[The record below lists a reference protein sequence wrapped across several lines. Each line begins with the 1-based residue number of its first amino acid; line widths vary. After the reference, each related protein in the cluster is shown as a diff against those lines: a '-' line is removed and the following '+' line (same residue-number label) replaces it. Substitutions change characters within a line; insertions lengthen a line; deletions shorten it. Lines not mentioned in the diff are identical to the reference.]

1 MKPGIWQTT
10 RWHHSDVSIEA
21 ALLAS
26 DERLRM
32 LGLTRDGKQLPLD
45 QFRRE
50 LKLLHAHGYECVPMC
65 NNVDAKGR
73 CLGHEPE
80 VKEPIT
86 PPA

>member
-32 LGLTRDGKQLPLD
+32 LGLTRDGKTAPAGPVSS
-45 QFRRE
+45 RAKVAPCTWVRMR
-50 LKLLHAHGYECVPMC
+50 AHVQ
-65 NNVDAKGR
+65 
-73 CLGHEPE
+73 
-80 VKEPIT
+80 
-86 PPA
+86 